1 MLSRRTAEAVIG
13 RVDGLPADPSARTG
27 GTRTRRRDDRRRQL
41 VGIGL
46 RLLTTTPIHEMS
58 LDQVA
63 AEAGI
68 SRSLLFHYFPTKRDF
83 YAAVVGAA
91 CRRILR
97 AVDEARDA
105 DPRPVHG
112 VVNGLL
118 SFIERRR
125 EPYVAFVRGA
135 AGGDAWV
142 LEVYEDMRT
151 ELVDRTLAALAAR
164 GGPAGERPCRGRRP
178 AAAHGG
184 PRLARA
190 GRGDEPR
197 SGRSTGGSSG
207 SSSWSCWSRRWT
219 ASSGW
224 CRRCR
229 RSTEGF
235 Q

>member
-1 MLSRRTAEAVIG
+1 VGHPSQQRRTG
-13 RVDGLPADPSARTG
+13 
-27 GTRTRRRDDRRRQL
+27 DDRRRQL

-68 SRSLLFHYFPTKRDF
+68 SRSLLFHYFPTKRDY
-83 YAAVVGAA
+83 YAAVVRAA

-125 EPYVAFVRGA
+125 DPYVAFVRGA

-151 ELVDRTLAALAAR
+151 QLVDRTLAALAAAR
-164 GGPAGERPCRGRRP
+164 RDTAAG
-178 AAAHGG
+178 AAAFEDADPMLRMAVRGWLALAEEMSLEWTLDRRLEREQLVELLVAALDG
-184 PRLARA
+184 VVRLVPPLPPR
-190 GRGDEPR
+190 G
-197 SGRSTGGSSG
+197 
-207 SSSWSCWSRRWT
+207 
-219 ASSGW
+219 
-224 CRRCR
+224 
-229 RSTEGF
+229 
-235 Q
+235 

>member
-1 MLSRRTAEAVIG
+1 MAHAGQRRSG
-13 RVDGLPADPSARTG
+13 
-27 GTRTRRRDDRRRQL
+27 DDRRRQL

-46 RLLTTTPIHEMS
+46 RLLTTTPVHEMS

-83 YAAVVGAA
+83 YAAVVRAA

-97 AVDEARDA
+97 AVDESRDA

-151 ELVDRTLAALAAR
+151 ELVDRTLAALAAARR
-164 GGPAGERPCRGRRP
+164 GTAG
-178 AAAHGG
+178 AAAFEDADPLLRMAVRGWLALAEEMSLEWTRDR
-184 PRLARA
+184 RLEREQLVDLLVAALYGVVRLVPPLPLQ
-190 GRGDEPR
+190 R
-197 SGRSTGGSSG
+197 
-207 SSSWSCWSRRWT
+207 
-219 ASSGW
+219 
-224 CRRCR
+224 
-229 RSTEGF
+229 
-235 Q
+235 

>member
-1 MLSRRTAEAVIG
+1 VSHAAQRRSG
-13 RVDGLPADPSARTG
+13 
-27 GTRTRRRDDRRRQL
+27 DDRRRQL

-46 RLLTTTPIHEMS
+46 RLLTSTPIHEMS

-68 SRSLLFHYFPTKRDF
+68 SRSLLFHYFPTKRDY
-83 YAAVVGAA
+83 YAAVVRAA

-97 AVDEARDA
+97 AVDEAREA

-112 VVNGLL
+112 VVDGLL

-151 ELVDRTLAALAAR
+151 RLVDRTLAALAA
-164 GGPAGERPCRGRRP
+164 ARRDSP
-178 AAAHGG
+178 DGAAAFENADALLRMAVRGWLALTEEMALEWTLDR
-184 PRLARA
+184 RLERDQLVDLLVAALDGVVRLVPPLPAR
-190 GRGDEPR
+190 P
-197 SGRSTGGSSG
+197 
-207 SSSWSCWSRRWT
+207 
-219 ASSGW
+219 
-224 CRRCR
+224 
-229 RSTEGF
+229 
-235 Q
+235 

>member
-1 MLSRRTAEAVIG
+1 MGHPSQQRRTG
-13 RVDGLPADPSARTG
+13 
-27 GTRTRRRDDRRRQL
+27 DDRRRQL

-68 SRSLLFHYFPTKRDF
+68 SRSLLFHYFPTKRDY
-83 YAAVVGAA
+83 YAAVVRAA

-125 EPYVAFVRGA
+125 DPYVAFVRGA

-151 ELVDRTLAALAAR
+151 QLVDRTLAALAAAR
-164 GGPAGERPCRGRRP
+164 RDTAAG
-178 AAAHGG
+178 AAAFEDADPMLRMAVRGWLALAEEMSLEWTLDR
-184 PRLARA
+184 RLERERLIDLLVQALYGVVRLVPPLPPAR
-190 GRGDEPR
+190 
-197 SGRSTGGSSG
+197 
-207 SSSWSCWSRRWT
+207 
-219 ASSGW
+219 
-224 CRRCR
+224 
-229 RSTEGF
+229 
-235 Q
+235 

>member
-1 MLSRRTAEAVIG
+1 VGHSGPRRSG
-13 RVDGLPADPSARTG
+13 
-27 GTRTRRRDDRRRQL
+27 DDRRRQL

-46 RLLTTTPIHEMS
+46 RLLTSTPIHEMS

-83 YAAVVGAA
+83 YAAVVRAA

-97 AVDEARDA
+97 AVDEARAA

-112 VVNGLL
+112 VVDGLL

-142 LEVYEDMRT
+142 LAVYEDMRAS
-151 ELVDRTLAALAAR
+151 LVDRTLAALAEAR
-164 GGPAGERPCRGRRP
+164 RENEPDAPGFETDDPVLRMAVRGWLALAEEMSLEWALDR
-178 AAAHGG
+178 
-184 PRLARA
+184 RLARDQLVDLLVA
-190 GRGDEPR
+190 ALYQVVRLVPPLPLQR
-197 SGRSTGGSSG
+197 
-207 SSSWSCWSRRWT
+207 
-219 ASSGW
+219 
-224 CRRCR
+224 
-229 RSTEGF
+229 
-235 Q
+235 

>member
-1 MLSRRTAEAVIG
+1 MGHDGESQRLSG
-13 RVDGLPADPSARTG
+13 
-27 GTRTRRRDDRRRQL
+27 DDRRRQL

-46 RLLTTTPIHEMS
+46 RLLTSTPIHEMS

-83 YAAVVGAA
+83 YAAVVRAA

-112 VVNGLL
+112 LVDGLV

-151 ELVDRTLAALAAR
+151 RLVDRTLAALAA
-164 GGPAGERPCRGRRP
+164 
-178 AAAHGG
+178 
-184 PRLARA
+184 AR
-190 GRGDEPR
+190 RGDAAGSRGADFENADALLRMAVRGWLALAEEMSLEWTLDRRLERDRLVDLLVEALYGVVRLMPPLPLPR
-197 SGRSTGGSSG
+197 
-207 SSSWSCWSRRWT
+207 
-219 ASSGW
+219 
-224 CRRCR
+224 
-229 RSTEGF
+229 
-235 Q
+235 

>member
-1 MLSRRTAEAVIG
+1 VGHSGPRRSG
-13 RVDGLPADPSARTG
+13 
-27 GTRTRRRDDRRRQL
+27 DDRRRQL

-46 RLLTTTPIHEMS
+46 RLLTSTPIHEMS

-83 YAAVVGAA
+83 YAAVVRAA

-97 AVDEARDA
+97 AVDEARAA

-112 VVNGLL
+112 VVDGLL

-142 LEVYEDMRT
+142 LAVYEDMRAS
-151 ELVDRTLAALAAR
+151 LVDRTLAALAEAR
-164 GGPAGERPCRGRRP
+164 RDDATGAADPLLRMAVRGWLALAEEMSLEWALDR
-178 AAAHGG
+178 
-184 PRLARA
+184 RLARDQLVDLLVA
-190 GRGDEPR
+190 ALYQVVRLVPPLPLQR
-197 SGRSTGGSSG
+197 
-207 SSSWSCWSRRWT
+207 
-219 ASSGW
+219 
-224 CRRCR
+224 
-229 RSTEGF
+229 
-235 Q
+235 

>member
-1 MLSRRTAEAVIG
+1 VSHPTQQRRT
-13 RVDGLPADPSARTG
+13 
-27 GTRTRRRDDRRRQL
+27 RDDRRRQL

-68 SRSLLFHYFPTKRDF
+68 SRSLLFHYFPTKRDY
-83 YAAVVGAA
+83 YAAVVRAA

-142 LEVYEDMRT
+142 LEIYEDMRT
-151 ELVDRTLAALAAR
+151 ELVDRTLAALAAARRDTAGGAAPFVDADPLLRMAVR
-164 GGPAGERPCRGRRP
+164 GWLALAEEMSLEWTLD
-178 AAAHGG
+178 
-184 PRLARA
+184 PRLEREQLVELLVAALDGVVRLVPPLP
-190 GRGDEPR
+190 PR
-197 SGRSTGGSSG
+197 H
-207 SSSWSCWSRRWT
+207 
-219 ASSGW
+219 
-224 CRRCR
+224 
-229 RSTEGF
+229 
-235 Q
+235 

>member
-1 MLSRRTAEAVIG
+1 VGHPTQQRRTG
-13 RVDGLPADPSARTG
+13 
-27 GTRTRRRDDRRRQL
+27 DDRRRQL

-68 SRSLLFHYFPTKRDF
+68 SRSLLFHYFPTKRDY
-83 YAAVVGAA
+83 YAAVVRAA

-125 EPYVAFVRGA
+125 DPYVAFVRGA

-151 ELVDRTLAALAAR
+151 QLVDRTLAALAAAR
-164 GGPAGERPCRGRRP
+164 RDTTAG
-178 AAAHGG
+178 AAAFEDADPMLRMAVRGWLALAEEMSLEWTLDRRLEREQLVELLVAALDG
-184 PRLARA
+184 VVRLVPPLPPRA
-190 GRGDEPR
+190 
-197 SGRSTGGSSG
+197 
-207 SSSWSCWSRRWT
+207 
-219 ASSGW
+219 
-224 CRRCR
+224 
-229 RSTEGF
+229 
-235 Q
+235 

>member
-1 MLSRRTAEAVIG
+1 MSHPTPQRRSG
-13 RVDGLPADPSARTG
+13 
-27 GTRTRRRDDRRRQL
+27 DDRRRQL

-46 RLLTTTPIHEMS
+46 RLLTTTPVHEMS

-83 YAAVVGAA
+83 YAAVVRAA

-97 AVDEARDA
+97 AVDESRDA

-151 ELVDRTLAALAAR
+151 ELVDRTLAALAAARR
-164 GGPAGERPCRGRRP
+164 GTAG
-178 AAAHGG
+178 AAAFEDADALLRMAVRGWLALAEDMSLEWTLDQRLEREQLVELLVEALDG
-184 PRLARA
+184 VVALVPPLPPRER
-190 GRGDEPR
+190 
-197 SGRSTGGSSG
+197 
-207 SSSWSCWSRRWT
+207 
-219 ASSGW
+219 
-224 CRRCR
+224 
-229 RSTEGF
+229 
-235 Q
+235 